1 MTSWLSRLSG
11 RRNTIRWII
20 LATTTSFCI
29 FFLLVS
35 SNNTGNARRALDLFY
50 DTVDAGQS
58 LPREY
63 ESASDD
69 TTTTPSC
76 TKRHGIDYIR
86 GFRNSAT
93 EYCDANSTASLMCFS
108 YKAHDLRTDSF
119 CAGTPAT
126 YRPSTNRFLL
136 DCRLR
141 EANEDDRHNIAHPL
155 ANFPP
160 YWSNTGPIAVLRQ
173 HVDLDLPDDSGP
185 MRDHLED
192 RTLFM
197 IQREHSIDNL
207 WHTLMQ
213 VMSLSLSLDVLRSTL
228 KPGTSE
234 AMFTTR
240 DMKRSQVVILDAYED
255 GPFYDLWTM
264 YTDLPPVRLSDIA
277 HTVVGKMVIPLP
289 GGSNPIWEGD
299 WVDLP
304 CNQSVLLK
312 MFSQRVL
319 DFYKVRTDSTKH
331 TSLTLTMIDRKT
343 TRILSNQDSLFSALQ
358 ARFPDVTMRLV
369 DFSQLPF
376 REQLQVAHSSD
387 ILVGVHGAGL
397 THAMFLK
404 PSSSIV
410 EILPPTLAYK
420 GFKNMARLCG
430 LSYFSRHGPE
440 HEYSGKTGEWHHDE
454 VSIEEDRF
462 MEVMMETVAN
472 TRARKSSV
480 QIA

>member
-1 MTSWLSRLSG
+1 M
-11 RRNTIRWII
+11 N
-20 LATTTSFCI
+20 
-29 FFLLVS
+29 
-35 SNNTGNARRALDLFY
+35 
-50 DTVDAGQS
+50 
-58 LPREY
+58 
-63 ESASDD
+63 
-69 TTTTPSC
+69 
-76 TKRHGIDYIR
+76 
-86 GFRNSAT
+86 
-93 EYCDANSTASLMCFS
+93 
-108 YKAHDLRTDSF
+108 
-119 CAGTPAT
+119 
-126 YRPSTNRFLL
+126 
-136 DCRLR
+136 
-141 EANEDDRHNIAHPL
+141 
-155 ANFPP
+155 
-160 YWSNTGPIAVLRQ
+160 
-173 HVDLDLPDDSGP
+173 LPDGFGP

-197 IQREHSIDNL
+197 IQREDSIDNL

-213 VMSLSLSLDVLRSTL
+213 VMSLSLSLDVLRSTPR
-228 KPGTSE
+228 PGTSE
-234 AMFTTR
+234 VMFTTN

-264 YTDLPPVRLSDIA
+264 HTDMPPVRLSDLA

-312 MFSQRVL
+312 TFSLRVL

-343 TRILSNQDSLFSALQ
+343 TRMLFDQDSLFTALQ

-369 DFSQLPF
+369 DFSKLSF
-376 REQLQVAHSSD
+376 RQQLQIARSSD

-397 THAMFLK
+397 THGMFLK

-420 GFKNMARLCG
+420 GFKNMARFCG
-430 LSYFSRHGPE
+430 LSYFSRFGADY
-440 HEYSGKTGEWHHDE
+440 EYSGKTGDWHHDE
-454 VSIEEDRF
+454 VFIGEDGF
-462 MEVMMETVAN
+462 MEVMVEAIASV
-472 TRARKSSV
+472 RARKSSV

>member
-1 MTSWLSRLSG
+1 MILVRTTIFCIVLTLLSR
-11 RRNTIRWII
+11 IHI
-20 LATTTSFCI
+20 
-29 FFLLVS
+29 
-35 SNNTGNARRALDLFY
+35 GNARHPLDLFY
-50 DTVDAGQS
+50 DTVDAGQG
-58 LPREY
+58 P
-63 ESASDD
+63 
-69 TTTTPSC
+69 C
-76 TKRHGIDYIR
+76 TERHGIDYIR
-86 GFRNSAT
+86 GFRDSVT
-93 EYCDANSTASLMCFS
+93 EYCDANSTASLICFS

-119 CAGTPAT
+119 CAGTLAI
-126 YRPSTNRFLL
+126 YRPSTSRFLL

-160 YWSNTGPIAVLRQ
+160 YWSNTGPTAVLRQ
-173 HVDLDLPDDSGP
+173 HVDLDLRNDSGP
-185 MRDHLED
+185 VRDHLED

-197 IQREHSIDNL
+197 IQREEPIDNL

-264 YTDLPPVRLSDIA
+264 YADMPPVRLSNIA
-277 HTVVGKMVIPLP
+277 HTVVGNMVIPLP

-312 MFSQRVL
+312 TFSLRVL
-319 DFYKVRTDSTKH
+319 DFYKVPTDSATH

-343 TRILSNQDSLFSALQ
+343 TRMLFDQDSLFTALQ
-358 ARFPDVTMRLV
+358 ARFTDVTMRLV
-369 DFSQLPF
+369 DFSQLSF
-376 REQLQVAHSSD
+376 REQLQIARSSD

-430 LSYFSRHGPE
+430 LSYSSRHGAE
-440 HEYSGKTGEWHHDE
+440 HEYPGKTGDWHHDE
-454 VSIEEDRF
+454 AFIEEDRF
-462 MEVMMETVAN
+462 MEVMVEAITSV
-472 TRARKSSV
+472 RARKRA
-480 QIA
+480 QMA